1 MNYFLFSLIMQILL
15 LLLLIFLVYN
25 LIKIKRIYSLE
36 KRLFRFSILPIMQ
49 KEESFFD
56 KQIKSYKNII
66 RKISKRLERSKMAK
80 RYANHYEKYLLKTSI
95 NIFEKPIDIIAN
107 KILISIVF
115 ILITIV
121 ASIIKIESLSILNIF
136 LSSIFGFFILDIYL
150 YINSIRLSKR
160 QENDFLKAVI
170 IMSNAFKSGRSIMQ
184 AIEIVSKELDGPV
197 GKEFKQMHIDLTY
210 GLELETV
217 FERLA
222 KRVDLEETK
231 YMASSLVIINKTG
244 GDIIKVFSSIEKSF
258 FERKKLND
266 ELKSVTALSR
276 FVFKVLI
283 VIPFLVFIM
292 VSITSKD
299 YFMPLI
305 ESSAGRLLL
314 LLIVLIYVI
323 YIIVITKVMKIRK

>member
-1 MNYFLFSLIMQILL
+1 MNYFTLALIIQIILTL
-15 LLLLIFLVYN
+15 MLIFLIYN
-25 LIKIKRIYSLE
+25 FIKIKRVYSLE
-36 KRLFRFSILPIMQ
+36 KRIFKFSILPIGQ

-56 KQIKSYKNII
+56 KQIKKYKNII
-66 RKISKRLERSKMAK
+66 RKISKKLEKGKIATKYAK
-80 RYANHYEKYLLKTSI
+80 HYEKYLLKT
-95 NIFEKPIDIIAN
+95 NIPCEKPIDIVST
-107 KILISIVF
+107 KILISIIF
-115 ILITIV
+115 MLITIIT
-121 ASIIKIESLSILNIF
+121 SIIKLEPLNILNIL
-136 LSSIFGFFILDIYL
+136 LSAIFGFFILDLYL
-150 YINSIRLSKR
+150 YINSVRLSKK

-222 KRVDLEETK
+222 KRVDLEETR

-276 FVFKVLI
+276 FVFKVL
-283 VIPFLVFIM
+283 VAIPFLVFIM
-292 VSITSKD
+292 ISLTSKD
-299 YFMPLI
+299 YFLPLI
-305 ESSAGRLLL
+305 ETTPGKLLL
-314 LLIVLIYVI
+314 LLIILIYVI
-323 YIIVITKVMKIRK
+323 YIVIITKVMKIRK